1 MEIVIEN
8 LEQMSDAAKNFIEQ
22 AGNKRVFAFYGSMGA
37 GKTTFIKSVCEKLG
51 VNETVNSPTF
61 AIINVYE
68 GADGNEIYHMDCY
81 RIETEKEAE
90 DLDLGSYFYS
100 GNWCFIEWPEN
111 IENFLPE
118 DVVKLNIK
126 VDEDGKRV
134 ISLK

>member
-68 GADGNEIYHMDCY
+68 DCDGNEIYHMDCY